1 MRLQRLTG
9 LEQEKIE
16 AEYQEKLALIA
27 DLKDILADERRV
39 LQIIKTELLEVKE
52 RFGDPRRTEIGRSE
66 EALEIED
73 LIAREDI
80 VVTLSHQGYI
90 KRVSLNTYRSQRR
103 GGKGITAMNIKEEDF
118 VERIFITSTHDQLLC
133 FSSAGKVYSLRGYDI
148 PEAGRQAR
156 GTAIVNLLPVDR
168 ERINTVIP
176 VSEFAAGAYLF
187 FATEKGIVKKTDLS
201 EYANIRST
209 GLIAITLEE
218 GDCLVGVKLISG
230 DEDII
235 LATRHGQSIRFSH
248 EDVRAMGRPAR
259 GVIGIRLDLDDSVV
273 GMDTIGPADVDG
285 SHLLVVTENGY
296 GKRTPVS
303 HYGVQGRGGKGLKT
317 LQMIKKNGPIVGAKV
332 VRDDHDLMFISAEGI
347 VIRVKASEISVMGR
361 LTQGVRVMTM
371 GEGDSLVAMAKI
383 ASRDEENEAN
393 RVQEENEPEGPSD
406 GMEELPLLPAN
417 ETADEE

>member
-1 MRLQRLTG
+1 M
-9 LEQEKIE
+9 
-16 AEYQEKLALIA
+16 
-27 DLKDILADERRV
+27 
-39 LQIIKTELLEVKE
+39 
-52 RFGDPRRTEIGRSE
+52 
-66 EALEIED
+66 
-73 LIAREDI
+73 
-80 VVTLSHQGYI
+80 
-90 KRVSLNTYRSQRR
+90 
-103 GGKGITAMNIKEEDF
+103 
-118 VERIFITSTHDQLLC
+118 
-133 FSSAGKVYSLRGYDI
+133 
-148 PEAGRQAR
+148 
-156 GTAIVNLLPVDR
+156 
-168 ERINTVIP
+168 
-176 VSEFAAGAYLF
+176 
-187 FATEKGIVKKTDLS
+187 
-201 EYANIRST
+201 
-209 GLIAITLEE
+209 
-218 GDCLVGVKLISG
+218 GVKLISG

-332 VRDDHDLMFISAEGI
+332 VRDDHDLMFISAEEI